1 MSTRTGAAAVTP
13 EARDKAYY
21 VGVAIKAAQ
30 AAGIP
35 ESGFVAQIQ
44 QESGF
49 NPKAGSPAGA
59 QGIAQFMPDTARSM
73 GVDPWNPEQ
82 ALYGAA
88 RLMRK
93 EYDKYGRWDL
103 ALAAY
108 NGGPR
113 RADALRDGRPIPEE
127 TRNYVAL
134 LAPKYGGVS
143 TNPADIIR
151 GTNTGIPTPS
161 QSPQPGER
169 VVGAIGDAVGG
180 ALDIPSRII
189 GFLQS
194 IGLRLLY
201 VIGGMAMMGLG
212 LVVVF
217 RTMAADTIQKAV
229 GS

>member
-1 MSTRTGAAAVTP
+1 MSTRTGAPAATP
-13 EARDKAYY
+13 ADQSKAHY
-21 VGVAIKAAQ
+21 VGVAIAAAR

-35 ESGFVAQIQ
+35 EAGFVAQIQ

-49 NPKAGSPAGA
+49 NPRAGSPAGA
-59 QGIAQFMPDTARSM
+59 QGIAQFMPATARSM

-88 RLMRK
+88 RLMRS

-113 RADALRDGRPIPEE
+113 VADALKAGRPIPTE
-127 TRNYVAL
+127 TRNYIAL
-134 LAPKYGGVS
+134 LGPKYGTGAGAS
-143 TNPADIIR
+143 IIS
-151 GTNTGIPTPS
+151 GTRTGIPTPS
-161 QSPQPGER
+161 HTPQIGER
-169 VVGAIGDAVGG
+169 VVGAVRDAIGG
-180 ALDIPSRII
+180 ALDVPGRII

-194 IGLRLLY
+194 IGLRILY
-201 VIGGMAMMGLG
+201 VIGGVLMMGLG

-217 RTMAADTIQKAV
+217 RTMAADTIRKAV
-229 GS
+229 G